1 MSLRGRLEGE
11 TLEEL
16 RRAVAS
22 EIGGRR
28 RQTDIR
34 LEDIHPKMSAAEK
47 DWGRRPQRRLDTPR
61 GLSEATRQN
70 NVK

>member
-1 MSLRGRLEGE
+1 MNSQFDDLVGSLEAE

-47 DWGRRPQRRLDTPR
+47 DRAAQQIARLLR
-61 GLSEATRQN
+61 GEDPHA
-70 NVK
+70 

>member
-1 MSLRGRLEGE
+1 MNSKFDDLVGSLEPE

-47 DWGRRPQRRLDTPR
+47 DRAAQQIARLLR
-61 GLSEATRQN
+61 GEDPHA
-70 NVK
+70 

>member
-1 MSLRGRLEGE
+1 MNSKFDDLVGSLEAE

-47 DWGRRPQRRLDTPR
+47 DRAAQQIARLLR
-61 GLSEATRQN
+61 GEDSHA
-70 NVK
+70 

>member
-1 MSLRGRLEGE
+1 MNSKFDDLVKSLEGE

-34 LEDIHPKMSAAEK
+34 LEDIHPKMSAADK
-47 DWGRRPQRRLDTPR
+47 DRVARQIARLLRREEPH
-61 GLSEATRQN
+61 A
-70 NVK
+70 

>member
-1 MSLRGRLEGE
+1 MNSKFDDLVGSLEAE

-47 DWGRRPQRRLDTPR
+47 DR
-61 GLSEATRQN
+61 ATRQIARLLRGEDPHA
-70 NVK
+70 

>member
-1 MSLRGRLEGE
+1 MNSKFDDLVRSLEGE

-34 LEDIHPKMSAAEK
+34 LEDIHPNMSAAEK
-47 DWGRRPQRRLDTPR
+47 ERAARQISHLLR
-61 GLSEATRQN
+61 GEDPNA
-70 NVK
+70 

>member
-1 MSLRGRLEGE
+1 MNSKFDDLVKNLEGE

-34 LEDIHPKMSAAEK
+34 LEDIHPKMSAADK
-47 DWGRRPQRRLDTPR
+47 DRAARQIARLLRREDPH
-61 GLSEATRQN
+61 A
-70 NVK
+70 

>member
-1 MSLRGRLEGE
+1 MNSKFDELVGSLEGE

-28 RQTDIR
+28 RQTDIH
-34 LEDIHPKMSAAEK
+34 LEDIHPQMSAADK
-47 DWGRRPQRRLDTPR
+47 DRAALQIARLLR
-61 GLSEATRQN
+61 GEDPHA
-70 NVK
+70 

>member
-1 MSLRGRLEGE
+1 MNSKFDDLVGSLEAG

-47 DWGRRPQRRLDTPR
+47 DRAAQQIARLLR
-61 GLSEATRQN
+61 GEDPPA
-70 NVK
+70 

>member
-1 MSLRGRLEGE
+1 MNSKFDDLVKNLEGE

-28 RQTDIR
+28 QTDIR
-34 LEDIHPKMSAAEK
+34 LEDIHPKMSATDK
-47 DWGRRPQRRLDTPR
+47 DRAARQIARLLRREDPH
-61 GLSEATRQN
+61 A
-70 NVK
+70 